1 MKQTGFA
8 IITRVERD
16 HLTTLN
22 ERIGH
27 IKEEGHPAF
36 LDFNS
41 VPGLH
46 FASIVL
52 CVDPDDRFDPF
63 LVFEHNIDGTSDSY
77 LQLLYE
83 RVAPSLR
90 HIYECCLGYPL
101 SAGTDRDALL
111 DYLRQHVYQPNAI
124 LMGKV
129 GGAVETILREE
140 VLHDRVQEF
149 LGQRRAC
156 AHAAHIKAEIEE
168 FVDRE
173 RLLDG
178 LPEQRVGLLR
188 RIWNSFRLRTWA
200 VDVFFSPSWR
210 FGVFVVGVL
219 AIAYCAY
226 AFFWVRIAILG
237 LVAFAIVWLTIL
249 KLTDRR
255 DPPFSLD
262 AKRTRKLVEAEA
274 FNTTAHNHLAITAI
288 VKPGRMR
295 LLNLRFVLWLI
306 NLLTRGIGKPDIGIH
321 FAQWTIVRDRRCNVL
336 LFLSNYDG
344 GWAQYLDMFIDRG
357 HVGINAIWG
366 NALHF
371 PRTKFLLLGGA
382 RDGRRLKDAI
392 RAYQHAASIWYTA
405 YPYLPVKNVDNNS
418 QIRNQIRKKLSATDI
433 NEWLLRF

>member
-16 HLTTLN
+16 QLSKLN
-22 ERIGH
+22 ERVID
-27 IKEEGHPAF
+27 IKDEGHPKY
-36 LDFNS
+36 LDFRS
-41 VPGLH
+41 LPGLH
-46 FASIVL
+46 FASIVI
-52 CVDPDDRFDPF
+52 CVDPDDRFDPL
-63 LVFEHNIDGTSDSY
+63 LVFENNIDGTSDCY
-77 LQLLYE
+77 LPVLYE
-83 RVAPSLR
+83 RAAPSLR
-90 HIYECCLGYPL
+90 HIYECCLGYPRV
-101 SAGTDRDALL
+101 AGNDRDALL

-124 LMGKV
+124 LTGKV

-156 AHAAHIKAEIEE
+156 AQAAHIKAEIEE

-178 LPEQRVGLLR
+178 LPEQRVRLFTKV
-188 RIWNSFRLRTWA
+188 WNYVRLRTRA
-200 VDVFFSPSWR
+200 VDAFFSPGRR
-210 FGVFVVGVL
+210 FWAFAAVTL
-219 AIAYCAY
+219 AIAYGFY
-226 AFFWVRIAILG
+226 AFLWVRIAL
-237 LVAFAIVWLTIL
+237 LALFAFVIVWLTIL
-249 KLTDRR
+249 KLTDRQ

-262 AKRTRKLVEAEA
+262 AERTRKLVEAEA
-274 FNTTAHNHLAITAI
+274 FNDSAHNHLAITAI

-295 LLNLRFVLWLI
+295 LLTLKFVLRTI
-306 NLLTRGIGKPDIGIH
+306 SLLTRGVGKPDIGIH
-321 FAQWTIVRDRRCNVL
+321 FAQWTIVPDRRCNVL

-344 GWAQYLDMFIDRG
+344 GWAQYLDLFIDRG
-357 HVGINAIWG
+357 HLGINAIWG

-371 PRTKFLLLGGA
+371 PRTRFLLFGGA

-418 QIRNQIRKKLSATDI
+418 QIRNQIRKKLSATET